1 MDGMDGM
8 DGIDFLYSYYFIF
21 LYQFYKSLKY
31 KIIQNNIA
39 PVYRQIKTD
48 NNVLQRRV
56 KRKNVSTCIYYNC
69 NIIRIKCAAF

>member
-48 NNVLQRRV
+48 NNVL
-56 KRKNVSTCIYYNC
+56 
-69 NIIRIKCAAF
+69 